1 MLSSPPVARFL
12 PVLWQVSQDAAAN
25 SVNDVYWAQLVVS
38 GLFAGAVFAL
48 YGLGITMVFKA
59 TRVPNFAHG
68 AVGTVGAFTFFKLW
82 DGSQPVLQIKHLH
95 LAIPWTSIEWNPV
108 PPRLPLLAA
117 LVIAIAVSVLLGLAI
132 ERYFMRYLVGAPTM
146 SMIVATVGLFIMIT
160 GLAIDLFNKQTETIP
175 PLVPERVYNVG
186 GIRFF
191 GDDVVVALL
200 AVVLAVAL
208 AAFFRFTNLGIA
220 IRATADSREVARL
233 LGINANRV
241 AAFSWAVGSA
251 LATGAAILIVS
262 RGNRQLD
269 FVGLTLLILPGF
281 TAAMFGGFISLV
293 GTFLGGLA
301 LGVAQTLFIG
311 ISWPEGFLRDMF
323 NASGA
328 PQFVAFLV
336 VIVVLM
342 TRPKF
347 IFKGV
352 RVDEDSG
359 VAFSRGASGLQL
371 EDLVRRALDRRRV
384 LQLLLADWTMGRVVL
399 GLAALGAI
407 LAVPVF
413 TVSYWSTVLGTAV
426 FYALVG
432 LSIIVLTGW
441 TGQISLA
448 ALAFAG
454 AGAFG
459 AALLSTQAHLPFWL
473 VMPLSGLIGVPLA
486 VIVGIPALRLRGF
499 FLALATLAFMVAAES
514 WLFTQS
520 YLSTR
525 NDVTRGVLRDD
536 LSQPS
541 FYVSLFCAA
550 LVFIGVRNLGR
561 TRVARAFHAIR
572 DSENTAISMG
582 IDPIRYK
589 LLAFALSGFIAGIA
603 GGSFAYMNLKVTPGS
618 FTFFLSL
625 SFITYAVIC
634 GIALQSGS
642 LLLPVLF
649 VLVPALTAN
658 PVDAVSQGQF
668 ILAGF
673 LAIRTVI
680 DYPNGLASF
689 ATRLLRRFDPGE
701 RVAWAS
707 ADAEGE
713 DKPITAADEGAQGF
727 ERAADRLAPAGASSG

>member
-1 MLSSPPVARFL
+1 
-12 PVLWQVSQDAAAN
+12 
-25 SVNDVYWAQLVVS
+25 VYWVQLAVS

-68 AVGTVGAFTFFKLW
+68 AVGTVGAYVFFKTW
-82 DGSQPVLQIKHLH
+82 EGSQPQLQIPYLH
-95 LAIPWTSIEWNPV
+95 LQIPFTQLSWNPV
-108 PPRLPLLAA
+108 PPRLPLAVALLLGIAA
-117 LVIAIAVSVLLGLAI
+117 SVLLGVAI
-132 ERYFMRYLVGAPTM
+132 ERLFMRYLVGAPTM
-146 SMIVATVGLFIMIT
+146 SLIVATVGLFIMIT
-160 GLAIDLFNKQTETIP
+160 GLAIDLFDKQTETVP
-175 PLVPERVYNVG
+175 PVVPERVYELA

-191 GDDVVVALL
+191 GDDVVVVVVAL
-200 AVVLAVAL
+200 VLAVAL
-208 AAFFRFTNLGIA
+208 GAFFRYSSLGIA

-241 AAFSWAVGSA
+241 ASFSWAVGSF
-251 LATGAAILIVS
+251 LATTAAILIVS

-269 FVGLTLLILPGF
+269 FASLTLLLLPGF
-281 TAAMFGGFISLV
+281 AAAMFGGFMSLV

-311 ISWPEGFLRDMF
+311 IDWPQGVLRDAF
-323 NASGA
+323 SAAGA

-359 VAFSRGASGLQL
+359 VAFARSSTGLQL
-371 EDLVRRALDRRRV
+371 EDRARRRLDRR
-384 LQLLLADWTMGRVVL
+384 GVL
-399 GLAALGAI
+399 GLLLSDWQLGRWVLAVLALGAV
-407 LAVPVF
+407 LAAPIF
-413 TVSYWSTVLGTAV
+413 TVSYWSTVLGTTI
-426 FYALVG
+426 FYALIA
-432 LSIIVLTGW
+432 LSIVVLTGW

-459 AALLSTQAHLPFWL
+459 SALLSTQGHLPFWV
-473 VMPLSGLIGVPLA
+473 VMPLSGLVGVPLA
-486 VIVGIPALRLRGF
+486 VLVGVPALRLRGF

-520 YLSTR
+520 FFSSR
-525 NDVTRGVLRDD
+525 NDVSRGVLRTD

-541 FYVSLFCAA
+541 FYMSLFFAA
-550 LVFIGVRNLGR
+550 AVFLAVRNLGK

-572 DSENTAISMG
+572 DSENTAIAMG
-582 IDPIRYK
+582 IDPVRYK
-589 LLAFALSGFIAGIA
+589 LLAFALSGFIAGLA
-603 GGSFAYMNLKVTPGS
+603 GGSFGYLALKVTPGS

-634 GIALQSGS
+634 GLALQAGA
-642 LLLPVLF
+642 LLVPVLF
-649 VLVPALTAN
+649 VLLPALTAN
-658 PVDAVSQGQF
+658 PVDAVNQGQF
-668 ILAGF
+668 ILSGY
-673 LAIRTVI
+673 LAVRTVI

-689 ATRLLRRFDPGE
+689 WSRLLRPFQASE

-707 ADAEGE
+707 AEEGE
-713 DKPITAADEGAQGF
+713 GATQVALAGETADESRTF
-727 ERAADRLAPAGASSG
+727 ERASVGLDVAGAGHG

>member
-1 MLSSPPVARFL
+1 MS
-12 PVLWQVSQDAAAN
+12 
-25 SVNDVYWAQLVVS
+25 DVYWAQLLVS

-82 DGSQPVLQIKHLH
+82 DGSQPALQIKHLH
-95 LAIPWTSIEWNPV
+95 LQVPWTSLEWNPV
-108 PPRLPLLAA
+108 PPRLPLVFA
-117 LVIAIAVSVLLGLAI
+117 LLVAIGVSVLLGLAI
-132 ERYFMRYLVGAPTM
+132 EKFFMRHLVGAPTI
-146 SMIVATVGLFIMIT
+146 SMIVATVGIFTMIT
-160 GLAIDLFNKQTETIP
+160 GLAIDLFNKQTETVP
-175 PLVPERVYNVG
+175 PLVPERVYDVG

-191 GDDVVVALL
+191 GDDVVVGVLALVL
-200 AVVLAVAL
+200 AVVLA
-208 AAFFRFTNLGIA
+208 AFFRYTNLGIA

-251 LATGAAILIVS
+251 LASGAAILIVS

-269 FVGLTLLILPGF
+269 YAGLLLLILPGF

-311 ISWPEGFLRDMF
+311 IRWPEGILRDMF
-323 NASGA
+323 SAAGTS
-328 PQFVAFLV
+328 QFVAFLV
-336 VIVVLM
+336 VIIVLM

-359 VAFSRGASGLQL
+359 VAFAHSASGLQL
-371 EDLVRRALDRRRV
+371 EDRARRALDRGRA
-384 LQLLLADWTMGRVVL
+384 LQLLIADWQLGRVVL
-399 GLAALGAI
+399 GLAAAVAI

-413 TVSYWSTVLGTAV
+413 TVSYWSTVLGAAV
-426 FYALVG
+426 FYALIG
-432 LSIIVLTGW
+432 LSIVVLTGW

-459 AALLSTQAHLPFWL
+459 AALLSTQAHLPFWI
-473 VMPLSGLIGVPLA
+473 VMPLTGFIGVPLA

-520 YLSTR
+520 FLQTR
-525 NDVTRGVLRDD
+525 NDVSRGVLRED
-536 LSQPS
+536 LSQPA
-541 FYVSLFCAA
+541 FYVSLFFAV
-550 LVFIGVRNLGR
+550 LVFVGVRNLGR

-582 IDPIRYK
+582 IDPTRYK

-603 GGSFAYMNLKVTPGS
+603 GGSFAYMNVKVVPAS
-618 FTFFLSL
+618 FTFGLSL
-625 SFITYAVIC
+625 LFITYAVIA
-634 GIALQSGS
+634 GIALQAGS
-642 LLLPVLF
+642 LFVPVLF
-649 VLVPALTAN
+649 VFVPVLLAS
-658 PVDAVSQGQF
+658 PVDAVSQGIF
-668 ILAGF
+668 ILSGY
-673 LAIRTVI
+673 LAVRTVT

-689 ATRLLRRFDPGE
+689 WTRLLRRFDPGE

-707 ADAEGE
+707 AEAEGE
-713 DKPITAADEGAQGF
+713 DKPIHASDEGAEGF
-727 ERAADRLAPAGASSG
+727 ERAADRLAPAGVGAPRG